1 MEETK
6 FSYLYILDYLCP
18 GIYEIK
24 LTEEDNDLNTEE
36 ILKKYDLKVDNCS
49 YMYSMDKLEL
59 LTLEI

>member
-6 FSYLYILDYLCP
+6 FGYLYILDYLYP

-24 LTEEDNDLNTEE
+24 LTEEDDDLNTEE
-36 ILKKYDLKVDNCS
+36 ILKKYDLEVDNCS